1 MKSWKN
7 SAFPTFSIVRGITLA
22 RPKKTVRTVFKNI
35 GIPEDLA
42 KAVEAELYSE
52 IEGKVPF
59 GAQQAFYTKLL
70 REHFENGKPEDGLAA
85 LDELGG

>member
-1 MKSWKN
+1 M
-7 SAFPTFSIVRGITLA
+7 A

-42 KAVEAELYSE
+42 KAVETELYSE

-70 REHFENGKPEDGLAA
+70 REHFDGKDSSTSDDA
-85 LDELGG
+85 LDELCSPERGSVNV